1 MYKKILTVINHS
13 AYSIQMTHYFN
24 DLTPNNKII
33 LYLHGG
39 GLIFGKRDDLPDEY
53 MTLFLNNGYSIVTL
67 DYLLAPESKLNSILN
82 VLEETIQ
89 TLIDNADTYFDYHQP
104 LFFLFGRS
112 AGAYLSLLM
121 ASRLTSSKLAG
132 LILFYGYYTLNDA
145 NFLYPNRQFNQYLDV
160 NENIIASLYSKE
172 PITQEQNI
180 NRYLIYLDAR
190 KKGKWLDY
198 LLDDKTESNQF
209 SLTGQELSNLPPAI
223 LVHSTNDPDVPY
235 RQSIKMQ
242 QFIKNAQLITIQGN
256 EHDFDRTDKV
266 KGIET
271 YSKVVEWLNG
281 LSTGV

>member
-39 GLIFGKRDDLPDEY
+39 GLIFGKRDDLPEEY

-104 LFFLFGRS
+104 SFFLFGRS
-112 AGAYLSLLM
+112 AGSYLALLM

-242 QFIKNAQLITIQGN
+242 QLIKNAHLISIQGN
-256 EHDFDRTDKV
+256 EHDFDRMDKI
-266 KGIET
+266 KGIEI
-271 YSKVVEWLNG
+271 YSKVVEWLEG
-281 LSTGV
+281 L